1 MTKHLMFR
9 FLVGAVAAAA
19 LVGSIA
25 QAALAQGAYPD
36 RPIRMIVPFAPGG
49 ATDFLARIVQPKM
62 QELLGQPVVIENRA
76 GAAGNIGMELVAQA
90 APDGYVIFMGDVGTI
105 AINASIFK
113 DMKLVPTRDF
123 APISIIAD
131 TPSLLV
137 TSPNFPPGTVSE
149 LVSYLK
155 ERPGRV
161 SFASQGSGSLNR
173 LVMELFAEK
182 AGVKINHVP
191 YKGGS
196 GPASADV
203 MGGHIPFMFAT
214 ISSTIGHVR
223 GNRMK
228 VLGVTTRERHPA
240 LPNLPTLAESG
251 FPDLVVSSWQG
262 IFVPAATP
270 RPIVDKLHGVMV
282 KVMNDP
288 EVKSRIADGGSLAI
302 ASASTD
308 DAARFI
314 LGESNRWSA
323 VAKAVG
329 ATAD

>member
-1 MTKHLMFR
+1 MKKRRTLCTLSAAM
-9 FLVGAVAAAA
+9 LSVAVAGLIPLQA
-19 LVGSIA
+19 LGQS
-25 QAALAQGAYPD
+25 GYPD

-62 QELLGQPVVIENRA
+62 QELLGHPVVIENRA

-90 APDGYVIFMGDVGTI
+90 APDGYAVLMGDVGTI

-113 DMKLVPTRDF
+113 DMKVVPTRDL

-137 TSPNFPPGTVSE
+137 TAPSFPPSTVAE

-155 ERPGRV
+155 ERPGKV

-223 GNRMK
+223 ANRM
-228 VLGVTTRERHPA
+228 
-240 LPNLPTLAESG
+240 
-251 FPDLVVSSWQG
+251 
-262 IFVPAATP
+262 
-270 RPIVDKLHGVMV
+270 
-282 KVMNDP
+282 
-288 EVKSRIADGGSLAI
+288 
-302 ASASTD
+302 
-308 DAARFI
+308 
-314 LGESNRWSA
+314 
-323 VAKAVG
+323 
-329 ATAD
+329 

>member
-1 MTKHLMFR
+1 MTRHRMLR
-9 FLVGAVAAAA
+9 FLVGAVAGTA
-19 LVGSIA
+19 LVGS
-25 QAALAQGAYPD
+25 LAQTAWAQGTYPD

-76 GAAGNIGMELVAQA
+76 GAAGNIGMEIAAQA
-90 APDGYVIFMGDVGTI
+90 VPDGYVIFMGDVGTI
-105 AINASIFK
+105 TINASIFK
-113 DMKLVPTRDF
+113 DMKVVPTRDF
-123 APISIIAD
+123 TPISIIAD

-137 TSPNFPPGTVSE
+137 TAPNFPPNTVSD

-155 ERPGRV
+155 ERPGKV

-196 GPASADV
+196 GPAAADV

-214 ISSTIGHVR
+214 ISSTVGHVR

-240 LPNLPTLAESG
+240 LPNVPTLAESG

-270 RPIVDKLHGVMV
+270 RTIVDKLHGVMV
-282 KVMNDP
+282 KVMADP

-308 DAARFI
+308 EAVKFVSA
-314 LGESNRWSA
+314 ESSRWSA